1 MPSRVLVVED
11 SLLFREQIVSILQQ
25 EELFESYLT
34 AADGLE
40 GLKLMTEERA
50 DFVISDLQMPRL
62 NGLRFL
68 QMMKSLPEL
77 SQIPFILLTGSED
90 REAKIQALEQ
100 GASDYVNK
108 PFDPAELVARVRIH
122 MRMKRLQDDLR
133 AMNEH
138 LRHLSTVDPLTTLF
152 NRRFLT
158 EILETELLRAKRLR
172 SSLALLVVDI
182 DHFKSVNDGFGHQ
195 MGDKVLVQVAETLR
209 QGLRTY
215 DIASRYGGEEFVL
228 VLPGTGISGGV
239 EVAERLRRATESLSF
254 DDVADRVKVTVSIG
268 VSSFSHEEG
277 DSADALFA
285 RADQALYAA
294 KNKGRNRV
302 EAVATAAARQQ
313 VQ

>member
-1 MPSRVLVVED
+1 MPGRVLVVED
-11 SLLFREQIVSILQQ
+11 SQVFRDEIVSTLQD
-25 EELFESYLT
+25 EGLFDIYLT

-77 SQIPFILLTGSED
+77 SQIPFILLTASED
-90 REAKIQALEQ
+90 RDAKIQALEQ
-100 GASDYVNK
+100 GASDYVSI

-122 MRMKRLQDDLR
+122 VRMKRLQDELR

-138 LRHLSTVDPLTTLF
+138 LKHLSTIDSLTTLF

-172 SSLALLVVDI
+172 STLALLIVDI
-182 DHFKSVNDGFGHQ
+182 DHFKSINDRFGHQ
-195 MGDKVLVQVAETLR
+195 TGDKVLVKVAETLR
-209 QGLRTY
+209 LGLRTY

-228 VLPGTGISGGV
+228 VLPGTSTPGGV
-239 EVAERLRRATESLSF
+239 EVAERLRSATERLAWP
-254 DDVADRVKVTVSIG
+254 DLPAGARVTVSIG
-268 VSSFSHEEG
+268 VSSFAHEEG
-277 DSADALFA
+277 DSADALFG

-294 KNKGRNRV
+294 KNRGRNRV
-302 EAVATAAARQQ
+302 EALASTAAQQ
-313 VQ
+313 PEE